1 MPHASGLVQ
10 AKGSGWVEG
19 SQNSKW
25 TTLFK
30 QDLDRARKNINDRHA
45 ELEIR
50 HAEVIAALQQEHAR
64 ACGELATKLAEIDDL
79 ERGLDA
85 FASEF
90 LTEDQQDPGEQASV
104 R

>member
-1 MPHASGLVQ
+1 M
-10 AKGSGWVEG
+10 EG

-30 QDLDRARKNINDRHA
+30 QDLDRARKNINDRRA

-79 ERGLDA
+79 ERGLDT

-90 LTEDQQDPGEQASV
+90 LTEDQPDPGEQASV